1 MNNITLD
8 ELLALVDNNEF
19 IAWQY
24 NRLAHYQ
31 YKGKDKHP
39 SWNAELMKQDLGRLI
54 NAIRERGRYEL
65 TDIFIDRYHPKIE
78 NK

>member
-8 ELLALVDNNEF
+8 ELLALVDNKEF
-19 IAWQY
+19 LAWQY

-31 YKGKDKHP
+31 YKGKKDP

-54 NAIRERGRYEL
+54 NAIRERGKYEY
-65 TDIFIDRYHPKIE
+65 TDIFIDRYQPTIE
-78 NK
+78 DK